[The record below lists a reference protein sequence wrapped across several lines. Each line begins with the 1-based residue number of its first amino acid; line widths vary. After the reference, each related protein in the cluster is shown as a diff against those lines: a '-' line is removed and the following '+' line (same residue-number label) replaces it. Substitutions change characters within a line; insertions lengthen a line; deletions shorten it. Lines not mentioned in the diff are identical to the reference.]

1 MTRRS
6 VTLFILS
13 FTLSA
18 VNLGCG
24 PDTESQPGGDTTQI
38 VADAGTT
45 PTPDGASLPDTTPGA
60 DGTQPLP
67 DGAPPPDTTPTP
79 DTAKAPDMKSPP
91 DAGKPDAKPC
101 NPSLQGSYSAPL
113 SFKAEEKLG
122 SSVINKMAC
131 SGTLTAKVTCGQV
144 PVLQGS
150 YTCNYSGGLVV
161 FDKKQTGTI
170 QGSVEV
176 GGGFTGQIKH
186 SYSSSLKKTYSTT
199 GTISGG
205 KFTGSGKGSL
215 YPNPKSVVA
224 WKVTFSF

>member
-13 FTLSA
+13 FTLAA

-24 PDTESQPGGDTTQI
+24 QDTESQPGGDTTQI
-38 VADAGTT
+38 VADASTT
-45 PTPDGASLPDTTPGA
+45 PTPDGAALPDTSPGA
-60 DGTQPLP
+60 DGAQPLL
-67 DGAPPPDTTPTP
+67 DTTPKP
-79 DTAKAPDMKSPP
+79 DTAKAPDMKPPP

-113 SFKAEEKLG
+113 SLKAEEKLG

-131 SGTLTAKVTCGQV
+131 SGTLTAKVTCGQD

-150 YTCNYSGGLVV
+150 YTCNYAGGLVV

-170 QGSVEV
+170 QGSVDL
-176 GGGFTGQIKH
+176 GGAFSGQIKH
-186 SYSSSLKKTYSTT
+186 SYSSSLNKTYSTT

-205 KFTGSGKGSL
+205 KIVGSGKGSL